1 MTSIELLSLITAS
14 AASGKIKYFD
24 SFLNLSLQKRISK
37 KKIYEALLQ
46 NYLFCGFPSALFFLK
61 RFHHLCNYKPKNYKF
76 NTVGLYEKGIK
87 TSKKIY
93 GDKLPKLI
101 SNVKKFSPELAEWL
115 ISEGYGKVI
124 SRKDLTIKERESCII
139 SVLSVQRFEEQLV
152 SHIYGGLKNNLTIK
166 QISKLI
172 SNLTHIECYEEK
184 EFGLNVLD
192 KVINKKSEK

>member
-14 AASGKIKYFD
+14 AASRKIKYFD
-24 SFLNLSLQKRISK
+24 SLIKLSLQKRISK

-61 RFHHLCNYKPKNYKF
+61 RFHHLCGFKPEDYKF
-76 NTVGLYEKGIK
+76 NTAGLFEKGIK

-115 ISEGYGKVI
+115 IIEGYGKVI
-124 SRKDLTIKERESCII
+124 SRKDLTIKEREACII
-139 SVLSVQRFEEQLV
+139 SVLSVQKFEEQLV
-152 SHIYGGLKNNLTIK
+152 SHIYGGLKNGLTKK

-192 KVINKKSEK
+192 KVIHKKK

>member
-1 MTSIELLSLITAS
+1 MTSIETLSIITAS
-14 AASGKIKYFD
+14 AASGKIKHFD
-24 SFLNLSLQKRISK
+24 TLIKLSLQKRISK

-61 RFHHLCNYKPKNYKF
+61 RFHHLCGYKPKNYKF
-76 NTVGLYEKGIK
+76 NAVGLSEKGIK

-115 ISEGYGKVI
+115 IVEGYGKVI

-139 SVLSVQRFEEQLV
+139 SVLSVQKFEEQLI
-152 SHIYGGLKNNLTIK
+152 SHIYGGLKNGLTTK

-172 SNLTHIECYEEK
+172 SNLSDIECHEEK

-192 KVINKKSEK
+192 KVIHKKK